1 MSLLDELNVKRIAAI
16 TEYNRIYKEHTEA
29 GGFDMSLLVPYSNK
43 ADSALYAWL
52 IELDRLNGGCDEGL

>member
-1 MSLLDELNVKRIAAI
+1 MDLLEQLNIKRIAAI
-16 TEYNRIYKEHTEA
+16 TEYNEVCAAQTAA
-29 GGFDMSLLVPYSNK
+29 GTFDMSLMVPYSNK